1 MIDFIFKPKGSRIW
15 RWKFRQQSEDG
26 KIIDISL
33 ETPDKRC
40 AEKRREELR
49 KEKLFERDGLLMP
62 KPLREAAQREL
73 SNHLKDF
80 LGDLRRRG
88 KSDKYLANLEYR
100 VGELTKSCHWS
111 TVKDITADSF
121 QTGSRQNDGLAA
133 KTMNDYL
140 EAVRC
145 LLGWLIKNGRAQCNP
160 LQTVEKVKVVEDKTR
175 QRRAFTTAEFCRLLD
190 AVPKNRKAIY
200 LMAIH
205 TGLRRSELA
214 GLKPSD
220 IHLNAVVPFVQ
231 VRAST
236 TKNGKAVT
244 MRLHQDVVVA
254 LRDLGSTG
262 SSDEPIFSHFPR
274 IERFRRDLKLAGV
287 QYRDDAGRV
296 ADFHSLR
303 KTFCTNLANAGVAS
317 RVAMT
322 LMRHSDRRLTDKV
335 YTDENLL
342 GKSSAIEAIPSYAN
356 PASQG
361 ASQRMVAYGQTES
374 PAVTLSGGVKTTENP
389 VNTGEIPGLAP
400 YVTNG
405 QNGNNGGSGGAR
417 TRNLCRDR
425 AAL

>member
-15 RWKFRQQSEDG
+15 RWKFRQQSDDQ

-40 AEKRREELR
+40 AEKRRDELR
-49 KEKLFERDGLLMP
+49 KERLFERDGLILP
-62 KPLREAAQREL
+62 KPIREAAQREL
-73 SNHLKDF
+73 SNHLNDF
-80 LGDLRRRG
+80 LGDLQRRG
-88 KSDKYLANLEYR
+88 KSDKYLGNLKYR
-100 VGELTKSCHWS
+100 VNELIENCHWN
-111 TVKDITADSF
+111 TIKDITADSF
-121 QTGSRQNDGLAA
+121 QTWRQQSDGLAA

-145 LLGWLIKNGRAQCNP
+145 FLGWMIKNGRAQFNS
-160 LQTVEKVKVVEDKTR
+160 LQAVEKVAVVEDETR
-175 QRRAFTTAEFCRLLD
+175 QRRAFTAAEFCRLLE
-190 AVPKNRKAIY
+190 AVSKNRKAIY

-214 GLKPSD
+214 ALKWSD
-220 IHLNAVVPFVQ
+220 VHLDAVVPFIQ

-244 MRLHQDVVVA
+244 MRLHQDVIAA
-254 LRDLGSTG
+254 LRDLEDTG
-262 SSDEPIFSHFPR
+262 VAEEQIFPRFPR
-274 IERFRRDLKLAGV
+274 IERFKRDLKLAGV
-287 QYRDDAGRV
+287 SYRDESGRV

-322 LMRHSDRRLTDKV
+322 LMRHSDRRLTDKI

-342 GKSSAIEAIPSYAN
+342 GTSSAIEAIPSYAN
-356 PASQG
+356 QASQG
-361 ASQRMVAYGQTES
+361 ASQNLVAAGQVVS
-374 PAVTLSGGVKTTENP
+374 PAVTASGGVEMIKTI
-389 VNTGEIPGLAP
+389 VNTGGSHVLAP

-405 QNGNNGGSGGAR
+405 QYETNGGSGGAR